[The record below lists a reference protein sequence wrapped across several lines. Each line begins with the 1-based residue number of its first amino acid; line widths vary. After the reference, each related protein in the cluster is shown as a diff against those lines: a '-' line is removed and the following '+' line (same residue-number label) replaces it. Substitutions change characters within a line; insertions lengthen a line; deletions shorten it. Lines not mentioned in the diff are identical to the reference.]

1 MPFTVTQ
8 KRLRIQGMIS
18 VGVATKISHHHRFTS
33 REQEVIVPVLLTIAV
48 LLELFGRL
56 FRDYGWTMSVY
67 QLLRISGWVP
77 HRILTFGMI
86 RDLRINR
93 VPGATRLIDRLKK
106 RSLVR
111 RRRSAPNH
119 RQVAVTISDQELSL
133 VDRREAESRDPHRV
147 ALQNLSISE
156 I

>member
-1 MPFTVTQ
+1 M
-8 KRLRIQGMIS
+8 
-18 VGVATKISHHHRFTS
+18 GVATKISHHHRFTS
-33 REQEVIVPVLLTIAV
+33 REQEVIVPVPLTIAV

-56 FRDYGWTMSVY
+56 FRECGWTMSVY
-67 QLLRISGWVP
+67 QLLRISGGVP
-77 HRILTFGMI
+77 HRVLIFGMI

-93 VPGATRLIDRLKK
+93 VSGATRLMDRLKK

-111 RRRSAPNH
+111 RRRNALDH
-119 RQVAVTISDQELSL
+119 RQLAVAISDQEFSPI
-133 VDRREAESRDPHRV
+133 DQREAESRGPHRV